1 MEDNNDFE
9 KYEGYKDSAETLLG
23 TNEKSSSMSSRE
35 RVDDAVEEAG
45 AEFLSKYG
53 VPKELGKKAVKSNG
67 GKLSPT
73 NYGVNKLAKNYTRN
87 KAAKGLEKLDKIKKK
102 NNSNNS
108 NDQTSQRINQSKQR
122 RSLFGRN
129 KSSSND
135 EVDSGDANTTNEKS
149 KSNNDKK
156 SNVNK
161 GSKNEPSLKSRLK
174 DFISRDKA
182 KATSESKFPIKKIVK
197 IKLALILSTILILIV
212 IVPLF
217 FIEFVLGPIMD
228 AWGYVDEAITG
239 VADFSEKLSN
249 FYYGFGFQD
258 SKEAFYDELDTLCDR
273 YTCANDGTGLD
284 VPMILSTLFY
294 TEGMGYDTKFN
305 NTEESA
311 IIDASMNGLGTNS
324 GLLSVI
330 QNYVKEKI
338 DEAHQTVDENGL
350 VYNAGKIYRLR
361 KLARNQFNTDS
372 FGNPTRQGV
381 EREMSLSAF
390 LDQYGSYIVEDIKN
404 LLDDLRTIAAGVI
417 QAPFKALVQLIL
429 GEEYTGGFFDD
440 MNNVTT
446 DFVDTFKQ
454 LLGDI
459 FYGILDVT
467 DIDISLSG
475 ITITYKTWSYD
486 EDNYEKYLKD
496 YYFEY
501 VPEYKSLL
509 GSLSGDARDKKKDE
523 IFNAIKENK
532 KLFKDIFLQYQNS
545 NSENYVNNCVGAIDS
560 TLVSGLSLPVDI
572 PENTQIS
579 FGDEYAF
586 GVVNGRNHNGVD
598 LNRTTAGVDLGS
610 IVYSVANGKVDSITN
625 SNSCTNNDSCGKTV
639 RISHDIIIDNQEF
652 KFYTAYSNIVLKN
665 TIRVGTTVTKGE
677 QIGTIYSNIS
687 NTEGLHFVFMDASSD
702 SSGVAIDPTNLFI
715 PCTQGGTFSG
725 STNEEAVWNYLLGLG
740 YTRNATAGIM
750 GNMSV
755 ESANTFDGRI
765 VQGDYDSNL
774 TYSIEY
780 TNKVD
785 TGRINRTYFAH
796 NGPNGGGYGIVQ
808 WTYYTLKEGLYDY
821 SKNERRVSV
830 GDTAMQIDYLNKYL
844 QSNNQDLYNLL
855 RQSNISIDSA
865 TRSFMLQF
873 ENPADQSEEAQSGR
887 VQRAQDIYNRY
898 ANR

>member
-1 MEDNNDFE
+1 
-9 KYEGYKDSAETLLG
+9 
-23 TNEKSSSMSSRE
+23 
-35 RVDDAVEEAG
+35 
-45 AEFLSKYG
+45 
-53 VPKELGKKAVKSNG
+53 
-67 GKLSPT
+67 
-73 NYGVNKLAKNYTRN
+73 
-87 KAAKGLEKLDKIKKK
+87 
-102 NNSNNS
+102 
-108 NDQTSQRINQSKQR
+108 
-122 RSLFGRN
+122 
-129 KSSSND
+129 
-135 EVDSGDANTTNEKS
+135 
-149 KSNNDKK
+149 
-156 SNVNK
+156 
-161 GSKNEPSLKSRLK
+161 
-174 DFISRDKA
+174 
-182 KATSESKFPIKKIVK
+182 
-197 IKLALILSTILILIV
+197 
-212 IVPLF
+212 
-217 FIEFVLGPIMD
+217 
-228 AWGYVDEAITG
+228 
-239 VADFSEKLSN
+239 
-249 FYYGFGFQD
+249 
-258 SKEAFYDELDTLCDR
+258 
-273 YTCANDGTGLD
+273 
-284 VPMILSTLFY
+284 MILSTLFY

-715 PCTQGGTFSG
+715 PCNSGTLTGDS
-725 STNEEAVWNYLLGLG
+725 NEEKIWNYLLGLG
-740 YTRNATAGIM
+740 YSKAGAAGVM
-750 GNMSV
+750 GNWQQ
-755 ESANTFDGRI
+755 ESGFLPNNLENGANSKSGLSDE
-765 VQGDYDSNL
+765 
-774 TYSIEY
+774 EY
-780 TNKVD
+780 TNLVNNGSISRSEFVSSERFSLYSG
-785 TGRINRTYFAH
+785 GRY
-796 NGPNGGGYGIVQ
+796 GYGLAQ
-808 WTYYTLKEGLYDY
+808 WTDPGRKTNLYDFWK
-821 SKNERRVSV
+821 SQNVS
-830 GDTAMQIDYLNKYL
+830 QIDDLRMQLDFYKKEADGYSSLNE
-844 QSNNQDLYNLL
+844 DLS
-855 RQSNISIDSA
+855 RA
-865 TRSFMLQF
+865 TS
-873 ENPADQSEEAQSGR
+873 PEEAASIFVNVYEVGTAGDVRRQNAR
-887 VQRAQDIYNRY
+887 DIYNRY